1 MRVFLSVFC
10 ASILF
15 CSPCF
20 TLTPDEAL
28 TRLLQGNERYMQD
41 KLTHPD
47 RSYDRRESL
56 LTSQQPFAIILGCS
70 DSRVAPEILF
80 DQGIGDLF
88 VVRVA
93 GNVVDPIILDSM
105 EYAAKYLGSC
115 LIIVLGHENCGA
127 VKAVMAGQTEDIE
140 AIAGQIRPAIKECK
154 KDHGILQTCVKAN
167 VHHVVDAVK
176 QYATIKK
183 LLQQNK
189 VKVVGGY
196 YSLASGKVEIIP

>member
-1 MRVFLSVFC
+1 
-10 ASILF
+10 
-15 CSPCF
+15 
-20 TLTPDEAL
+20 
-28 TRLLQGNERYMQD
+28 MQD
-41 KLTHPD
+41 KLIHPD

-56 LTSQQPFAIILGCS
+56 VKNQQPFAIILGCS

-105 EYAAKYLGSC
+105 EYAAKYLGAC

-127 VKAVMAGQTEDIE
+127 VKAVMAGETEDIE
-140 AIAGQIRPAIKECK
+140 AIAGQIRPAIKDCK
-154 KDHGILQTCVKAN
+154 KDQGILQTCVKAN

-183 LLQQNK
+183 LLRQNK

-196 YSLASGKVEIIP
+196 YSLTTGKVEIIP